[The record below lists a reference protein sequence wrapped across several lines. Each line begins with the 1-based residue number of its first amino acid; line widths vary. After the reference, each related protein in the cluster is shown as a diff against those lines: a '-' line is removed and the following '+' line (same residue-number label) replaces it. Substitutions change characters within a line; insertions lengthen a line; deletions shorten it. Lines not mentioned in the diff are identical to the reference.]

1 MQTDSPDIVFALE
14 GVMAKSPS
22 LHKVVIA
29 NAIAAILERD
39 RAIYALRRELEA
51 ANAGRVATPQM
62 VHLSEVIR

>member
-1 MQTDSPDIVFALE
+1 
-14 GVMAKSPS
+14 MAKSPS